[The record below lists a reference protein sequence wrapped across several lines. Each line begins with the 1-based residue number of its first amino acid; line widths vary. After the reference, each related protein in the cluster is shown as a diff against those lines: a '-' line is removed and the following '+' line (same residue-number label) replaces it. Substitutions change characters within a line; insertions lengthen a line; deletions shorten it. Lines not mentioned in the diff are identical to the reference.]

1 MNIFVIFSKHF
12 MGQGEILVNISINC
26 IIVVLMLVNSE
37 SDGDGEAVEPVDGL
51 LQEARP
57 RVQRAADRCR
67 SLCHCQV
74 GEHGSSILGL
84 KTISPNIQSKLTSQL
99 LVIIETEHCSAN
111 TVTWPLCLASQSSL
125 EGRSVQ
131 SSAHAT

>member
-1 MNIFVIFSKHF
+1 

-26 IIVVLMLVNSE
+26 IIVIFMLVNSE

-51 LQEARP
+51 LQAARA

-74 GEHGSSILGL
+74 GEHGTSILGL

-99 LVIIETEHCSAN
+99 LIIIIETKHFSAN

-131 SSAHAT
+131 S